1 MTGVVRL
8 PVPALGP
15 GCRRPGTPG
24 APRREAAGHP
34 AMHIDL
40 LLGCLLTSLALLTVV
55 GLYVWSSR
63 IIDRIHERKLMSLRQ
78 IRREL
83 RNGE

>member
-1 MTGVVRL
+1 
-8 PVPALGP
+8 
-15 GCRRPGTPG
+15 
-24 APRREAAGHP
+24 
-34 AMHIDL
+34 MHIDL
-40 LLGCLLTSLALLTVV
+40 LLGCLLTSLALLIVV

-63 IIDRIHERKLMSLRQ
+63 IIDQIHERKLMSLRQ